1 MADTFASWGAMTD
14 TTLSTVDAAKAAG
27 VSVQQLNH
35 WARQGYVAAQFE
47 NGNRG
52 RGGKSRRWTPGEVD
66 VAEQLGVFSRQL
78 VHRENGDG
86 EELLGLLS
94 MAVRDGTA
102 LALTDGDYEVRVLL
116 RARSAK

>member
-1 MADTFASWGAMTD
+1 MTD
-14 TTLSTVDAAKAAG
+14 TTLSTVDAAKQAN

-35 WARQGYVAAQFE
+35 WARQGYVAPAVE

-52 RGGKSRRWTPGEVD
+52 RGGKARLWTPGEID

-78 VHRENGDG
+78 VHREDG

-116 RARSAK
+116 RARPAK